1 MLANRVIRKIG
12 NSVERLYEDL
22 KQKYPDIDTQ
32 SHDQSMRINTS
43 KVTMVPVAVK
53 RRKKSVGLK
62 KMTIKRSDLVFPN
75 LFDQSSASPFSPESL
90 NLSLIVP
97 NKTSFLNKLENLM
110 GPQTNGTS
118 DSSVS

>member
-62 KMTIKRSDLVFPN
+62 TMTIKRSDLVFAN

-97 NKTSFLNKLENLM
+97 NNTSFLNKLENLI
-110 GPQTNGTS
+110 
-118 DSSVS
+118 